1 MTELIENLDGF
12 FVSHFLHDEDD
23 DDEDLHHAA
32 LQLKGLTLTEF
43 DWRRRRQESWRK
55 ETQI

>member
-1 MTELIENLDGF
+1 MTELTENLDGF

-23 DDEDLHHAA
+23 DEDLHLAA

-55 ETQI
+55 ETPI